1 MLTSLLQTSR
11 LFSNTAPEVVLFRCM
26 YGKKNTAFEAAI
38 FTAIVFKHYKGRY
51 FILIS
56 KQKAIFFYIFFAP
69 IYKRG
74 NELHGT
80 SATADGVQL
89 LGAVILR
96 GGRRSSSVAFLGGWS
111 GRLDPG
117 ATGRPSGRLRC
128 VQGVTM
134 CRASDIRRFVGVRGF
149 VGTFADSRKFV
160 GICSRVR
167 GNSWI
172 RPTSWRF
179 VQLRGRVRGFVCEL
193 GRRGDALK
201 PRGFVNLNSRWFF
214 VLRGVGVPWRRAS
227 RFTTPLFRSVEL
239 TICVTSCHKTATF
252 RPRMQCRGCDALK
265 PRGLLTSTVGAMFR
279 Y

>member
-1 MLTSLLQTSR
+1 M
-11 LFSNTAPEVVLFRCM
+11 
-26 YGKKNTAFEAAI
+26 
-38 FTAIVFKHYKGRY
+38 
-51 FILIS
+51 
-56 KQKAIFFYIFFAP
+56 
-69 IYKRG
+69 
-74 NELHGT
+74 
-80 SATADGVQL
+80 QL
-89 LGAVILR
+89 LGPVILR
-96 GGRRSSSVAFLGGWS
+96 GGRRSSLGGLS

-117 ATGRPSGRLRC
+117 ATGRPLGRLRG

-149 VGTFADSRKFV
+149 VGTFADSWEFV

-167 GNSWI
+167 GNSQI

-179 VQLRGRVRGFVCEL
+179 VQLRGRVRGFVCDD
-193 GRRGDALK
+193 RRGDALK
-201 PRGFVNLNSRWFF
+201 PRGFVNLNGRWFF

-239 TICVTSCHKTATF
+239 RICVTSCHKTTAF
-252 RPRMQCRGCDALK
+252 RPKMQCRGCDALK